1 MRKFIGV
8 AISLT
13 LISAS
18 VLLAQPAQALDSS
31 SIRLSALSVNSGS
44 PIRVEV
50 PSIYSATTCTFA
62 LNGPK
67 NTKPVKVKVR
77 NSTAKVA
84 LKTNGLPAG
93 AYVVRVNCGKSG
105 SATSTKFSIVPAG
118 SPTKA
123 TCEVTESGFSAGAD
137 GETTYGVQITNRS
150 PALTTTSVRLA
161 ITFLDASNNTLA
173 TESSGVIDIPAGENV
188 YSGGDVSV
196 SNVAN
201 VRVDA
206 ICESSSEPARTLLR
220 GQAQSIKPR
229 NSDYYPIEFS
239 GFIPNPLNFAI
250 EGYTDIYYVT
260 RNAAGAITGGGR
272 ANFTGFIPA
281 GATGTWS
288 TSGVMYPQN
297 VASVDWTMTVQAV

>member
-1 MRKFIGV
+1 MRKFFGV

-50 PSIYSATTCTFA
+50 PSLYSAKTCTFA

-67 NTKPVKVKVR
+67 KTKSVKVKVR
-77 NSTAKVA
+77 KWTAKVA
-84 LKTNGLPAG
+84 LKTSGLPAG

-123 TCEVTESGFSAGAD
+123 TCEVTESGFSAG
-137 GETTYGVQITNRS
+137 GGGTTTYGVRIANRS
-150 PALTTTSVRLA
+150 PALVASSVQLA

-173 TESSGVIDIPAGENV
+173 TESKYATKIPAGENV
-188 YSGGDVSV
+188 YVGGNADV

-201 VRVDA
+201 VRVDT
-206 ICESSSEPARTLLR
+206 ICESSGEPTDPILR

-229 NSDYYPIEFS
+229 NSDYYPIEI
-239 GFIPNPLNFAI
+239 GGLIPNPLNFTI
-250 EGYTDIYYVT
+250 SDFTSLNYVT
-260 RNAAGAITGGGR
+260 RNAAGAITGGGGTF
-272 ANFTGFIPA
+272 ADAFIPA

-288 TSGVMYPQN
+288 TMSVMYPQN
-297 VASVDWTMTVQAV
+297 VVSVDWTMAAEPK